1 MKYFLFLFILS
12 ITACSNQDRVNTE
25 TVTFDLSKELIS
37 SLDEAKNQITTHILN
52 KQEPLTSD
60 FFQESWISVIKTTNT
75 FNKDVIVEIKEHQ
88 PVAYL
93 GKDRFIT
100 QEGKIISP
108 KEKKKNMNLIKI
120 FGSEQEAHSLLDN
133 AILLQNILNIREK
146 NITRF
151 EHKGSGF
158 IEAEDDTGS
167 RYSFTK
173 GDFRVQLERLEEFI
187 LFELNSG
194 NKDHIRYIDL
204 RYKNAIAVSHFNME
218 KTI

>member
-1 MKYFLFLFILS
+1 MKYFLCLFILS
-12 ITACSNQDRVNTE
+12 ITACSKQDRVNTE
-25 TVTFDLSKELIS
+25 TVTFDFSKELIS

-88 PVAYL
+88 PVASL

-146 NITRF
+146 NVTRF

>member
-12 ITACSNQDRVNTE
+12 IAACSNQDRVNTE

-88 PVAYL
+88 PMASL

-108 KEKKKNMNLIKI
+108 KEKTKNMNLIKI

>member
-1 MKYFLFLFILS
+1 
-12 ITACSNQDRVNTE
+12 VNTE
-25 TVTFDLSKELIS
+25 TVTFDFSKELIS

-88 PVAYL
+88 PVASL

-108 KEKKKNMNLIKI
+108 KEKTKNMNLIKI

>member
-88 PVAYL
+88 PVASL

-108 KEKKKNMNLIKI
+108 KEKTKNMNLIKI

-133 AILLQNILNIREK
+133 AILLQNVLNIREK

>member
-1 MKYFLFLFILS
+1 MKYFLCLLILS
-12 ITACSNQDRVNTE
+12 ITACSKQDRVNTE
-25 TVTFDLSKELIS
+25 TVTFDFSKELIS

-88 PVAYL
+88 PVASL

-108 KEKKKNMNLIKI
+108 KEKTKNMNLIKI

>member
-37 SLDEAKNQITTHILN
+37 SLDEAKNQITSHILN

-88 PVAYL
+88 PVASL

-108 KEKKKNMNLIKI
+108 KEKTKNMNLIKI

-133 AILLQNILNIREK
+133 AILLQNVLNIREK

>member
-12 ITACSNQDRVNTE
+12 ITAFSNQDRVNTE

-88 PVAYL
+88 PIASL

-100 QEGKIISP
+100 QQGKIISP
-108 KEKKKNMNLIKI
+108 KEKTKHMSLIKI
-120 FGSEQEAHSLLDN
+120 LGSDEEAHSLLDK

-146 NITRF
+146 PLIIDVGQAVPKEHPMYEELHQRDMKNMYRF
-151 EHKGSGF
+151 WKKHIKGLKL
-158 IEAEDDTGS
+158 ED
-167 RYSFTK
+167 
-173 GDFRVQLERLEEFI
+173 LI
-187 LFELNSG
+187 
-194 NKDHIRYIDL
+194 
-204 RYKNAIAVSHFNME
+204 
-218 KTI
+218 

>member
-88 PVAYL
+88 PVASL

-194 NKDHIRYIDL
+194 NKDNIRYIDL

>member
-1 MKYFLFLFILS
+1 M
-12 ITACSNQDRVNTE
+12 NTE
-25 TVTFDLSKELIS
+25 TVTFDFSKELIS

-88 PVAYL
+88 PVASL

-108 KEKKKNMNLIKI
+108 KEKTKNMNLIKI

>member
-37 SLDEAKNQITTHILN
+37 SLDEAKNQITSHILN

-88 PVAYL
+88 PVASL

-108 KEKKKNMNLIKI
+108 KEKTKNMNLIKI

-133 AILLQNILNIREK
+133 AILLQNVLNIREK

-187 LFELNSG
+187 LFELNAG

>member
-25 TVTFDLSKELIS
+25 TVTFDFSKELIS

-88 PVAYL
+88 PVASL

>member
-1 MKYFLFLFILS
+1 MKYILYLFVLS

-25 TVTFDLSKELIS
+25 TVTFDFSKELIS

-88 PVAYL
+88 PVASL

-108 KEKKKNMNLIKI
+108 KEKTKNMNLIKI

>member
-1 MKYFLFLFILS
+1 MKYFLCLFILS
-12 ITACSNQDRVNTE
+12 ITACSSQDRVNTGK
-25 TVTFDLSKELIS
+25 VTFDLSKELIS
-37 SLDEAKNQITTHILN
+37 SLDTTKKQIANHILN
-52 KQEPLTSD
+52 KQELLTGN

-88 PVAYL
+88 PIASL
-93 GKDRFIT
+93 GKDKFIT

-108 KEKKKNMNLIKI
+108 KEKTKHMSLIKI
-120 FGSEQEAHSLLDN
+120 LGSEEEAHSLLDK
-133 AILLQNILNIREK
+133 AILLQNILNIKEK

-151 EHKGSGF
+151 EHKGSDF
-158 IEAEDDTGS
+158 YEAEDDTGS

-194 NKDHIRYIDL
+194 NEDHIRYIDL
-204 RYKNAIAVSHFNME
+204 RYKNAIAVSHLNME

>member
-1 MKYFLFLFILS
+1 MKYFLCLFILS
-12 ITACSNQDRVNTE
+12 ITACSKQDRVNTE
-25 TVTFDLSKELIS
+25 TVTFDFSKELIS

-88 PVAYL
+88 PVASL

>member
-1 MKYFLFLFILS
+1 MKYFLCLLILS
-12 ITACSNQDRVNTE
+12 ITACSKQDRVNTE
-25 TVTFDLSKELIS
+25 TVTFDFSKELIS

-88 PVAYL
+88 PVASL

-108 KEKKKNMNLIKI
+108 KEKTKNMNLIKI

-146 NITRF
+146 SITRF

>member
-1 MKYFLFLFILS
+1 
-12 ITACSNQDRVNTE
+12 
-25 TVTFDLSKELIS
+25 
-37 SLDEAKNQITTHILN
+37 
-52 KQEPLTSD
+52 LTSD

-88 PVAYL
+88 PMASL

-108 KEKKKNMNLIKI
+108 KEKTKNMNLIKI

>member
-1 MKYFLFLFILS
+1 
-12 ITACSNQDRVNTE
+12 VNTE
-25 TVTFDLSKELIS
+25 TVTFDFSKELIS

-88 PVAYL
+88 PMASL

-108 KEKKKNMNLIKI
+108 KEKTKNMNLIKI

-194 NKDHIRYIDL
+194 NKDNIRYIDL

>member
-1 MKYFLFLFILS
+1 MKYFLCLFILS

-25 TVTFDLSKELIS
+25 TVTFDFSKELIS

-75 FNKDVIVEIKEHQ
+75 FNKDVIVEIKEHE
-88 PVAYL
+88 PVASL

-108 KEKKKNMNLIKI
+108 KEKTKNMNLIKI

>member
-1 MKYFLFLFILS
+1 MKYFLCLFILS
-12 ITACSNQDRVNTE
+12 ITACSKQDRVNTE
-25 TVTFDLSKELIS
+25 TVTFDFSKELIS

-88 PVAYL
+88 PVASL

-108 KEKKKNMNLIKI
+108 KEKTKNMNLIKI

-133 AILLQNILNIREK
+133 AILLQNILNSREK

-173 GDFRVQLERLEEFI
+173 RDFRVQLERLEEFI

>member
-1 MKYFLFLFILS
+1 MKYFLCLFILS
-12 ITACSNQDRVNTE
+12 ITACSKQDRVNTE
-25 TVTFDLSKELIS
+25 TVTFDFSKELIS

-88 PVAYL
+88 PVASL

-108 KEKKKNMNLIKI
+108 KEKTKNMNLIKI

-194 NKDHIRYIDL
+194 NIDHIRYIDL
-204 RYKNAIAVSHFNME
+204 RYKNAVAVSYNKKE

>member
-1 MKYFLFLFILS
+1 MKYFLCLFILS
-12 ITACSNQDRVNTE
+12 IAACSNQDRVNTE
-25 TVTFDLSKELIS
+25 TVNFDLSKELIS
-37 SLDEAKNQITTHILN
+37 SLDEAKNQITNHILN

-88 PVAYL
+88 PMASL

-108 KEKKKNMNLIKI
+108 KEKTKNMNLIKI

-133 AILLQNILNIREK
+133 AILLQNILNSREK